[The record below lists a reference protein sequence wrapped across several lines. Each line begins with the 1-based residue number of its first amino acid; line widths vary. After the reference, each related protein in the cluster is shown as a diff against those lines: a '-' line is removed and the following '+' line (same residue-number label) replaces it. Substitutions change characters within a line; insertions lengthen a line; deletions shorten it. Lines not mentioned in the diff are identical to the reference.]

1 MFYHEEGLKLVKSF
15 CLFEISWDGEGG
27 ERYTLKLL
35 TEHDKL
41 ETSFLRFDFSK
52 KNPINNLI
60 ITSRGLCWKF
70 CNSQGKYNF
79 LYRKWH

>member
-41 ETSFLRFDFSK
+41 ETSFLRFDFAKADFQSDEIFQK
-52 KNPINNLI
+52 KKIL
-60 ITSRGLCWKF
+60 
-70 CNSQGKYNF
+70 
-79 LYRKWH
+79 